1 MPIVEGTYRG
11 LKGRH
16 EKSVVGGGGL
26 EVGSEGW
33 RETVVNPRVRPHDFL
48 PRNGCGCMR
57 QGQLGNR

>member
-1 MPIVEGTYRG
+1 MPMVEGTYRG

-16 EKSVVGGGGL
+16 EKSVVGELGM
-26 EVGSEGW
+26 GSEGW

-48 PRNGCGCMR
+48 PRNGCGYMR